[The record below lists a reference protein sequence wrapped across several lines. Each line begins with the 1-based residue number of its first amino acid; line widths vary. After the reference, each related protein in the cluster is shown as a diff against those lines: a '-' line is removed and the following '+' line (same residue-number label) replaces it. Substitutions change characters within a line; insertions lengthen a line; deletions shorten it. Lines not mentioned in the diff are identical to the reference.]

1 MSAMIEKIKAKSI
14 PEFEAV
20 ASGHRACQGC
30 GEVLAMRM
38 ALKALGKNVIVL
50 NATGCMEVI
59 TTPFPQTAW
68 EVCNEIE

>member
-1 MSAMIEKIKAKSI
+1 
-14 PEFEAV
+14 
-20 ASGHRACQGC
+20 
-30 GEVLAMRM
+30 
-38 ALKALGKNVIVL
+38 VIVL